1 MKAPLLERPQGRGS
15 GESDSGSPLPAQVRQ
30 VMEAGIGHDFSAV
43 RLHSDRNAAAKAD
56 RLSAIAFTKGEH
68 VYFATSQLQPD
79 TPRGQHLLAHE
90 LTHVVQ
96 QRAASP
102 VSGSGPGRN
111 RTANLGAERE
121 ADATAARVV
130 AGRVSTKSA
139 ATDRRTPIRHR
150 HSGVQCQDRNGPP
163 VDAPPVPAKKPDP
176 LTEGLQVVGE
186 ELAKNEQVKAK
197 IIEPLK
203 ERAKAQFDLIDPADK
218 KALIIWAAGTYVL
231 SAGSLLSDP
240 KGRTLLS
247 DVNLV
252 APLALIP
259 NSILTD
265 VRYVLPSE
273 KVGERHQ
280 FGLKL
285 GFDVPLR
292 LTFFK
297 GCPPILVNSR
307 LAFDVTGAHDVD
319 TEIPLVSAAHL
330 KLKVGEVEIKGG
342 YELGLNPNVRPNL
355 NASVGIG
362 KAVSISGGRY
372 ADVLPPT
379 PIGYPDQADGHI
391 ITSKKSIPDYFKT
404 PPVPDTRIMINVDI
418 VELVNLFGGAK
429 SKPRARPSPTIGV
442 DERPPFR

>member
-1 MKAPLLERPQGRGS
+1 MWCS
-15 GESDSGSPLPAQVRQ
+15 
-30 VMEAGIGHDFSAV
+30 
-43 RLHSDRNAAAKAD
+43 SDR
-56 RLSAIAFTKGEH
+56 
-68 VYFATSQLQPD
+68 P
-79 TPRGQHLLAHE
+79 PRVTGHGTGLNL
-90 LTHVVQ
+90 
-96 QRAASP
+96 
-102 VSGSGPGRN
+102 G
-111 RTANLGAERE
+111 ANPGAERE

-130 AGRVSTKSA
+130 AGSGRA
-139 ATDRRTPIRHR
+139 GLANRRTPIRHA
-150 HSGVQCQDRNGPP
+150 HSGVQCQDRNSPTG
-163 VDAPPVPAKKPDP
+163 DAPVPAKKPEDP
-176 LTEGLQVVGE
+176 LTGGLQVVGE

-240 KGRTLLS
+240 KGRVMLS

-252 APLALIP
+252 APLALVP
-259 NSILTD
+259 NSIVTD
-265 VRYVLPSE
+265 LRYVLPSE
-273 KVGERHQ
+273 KIGERHH
-280 FGLKL
+280 FGVKL

-307 LAFDVTGAHDVD
+307 LAFDVTGAYDVD
-319 TEIPLVSAAHL
+319 TDSPLVSAAHL

-391 ITSKKSIPDYFKT
+391 ITSKKSIPDFFKT
-404 PPVPDTRIMINVDI
+404 PPVQDTRIMINVDI

-429 SKPRARPSPTIGV
+429 SKPRARPSATIGV